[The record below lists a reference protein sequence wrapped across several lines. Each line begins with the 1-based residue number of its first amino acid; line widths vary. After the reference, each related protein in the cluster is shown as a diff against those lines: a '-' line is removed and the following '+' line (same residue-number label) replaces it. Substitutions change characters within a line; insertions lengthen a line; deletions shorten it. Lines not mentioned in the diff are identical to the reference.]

1 MLACRHLVEQES
13 RTRDVRL
20 QRALEEVERYKQL
33 LQEVK
38 SQVRGMHR
46 KLYSCRTTKT
56 GGPQQPIASLFAA
69 KRQCK
74 SLCASAAAL
83 SRHHE

>member
-56 GGPQQPIASLFAA
+56 GGPQQPLPACSQQKGSASLCVL
-69 KRQCK
+69 QQQP
-74 SLCASAAAL
+74 
-83 SRHHE
+83 